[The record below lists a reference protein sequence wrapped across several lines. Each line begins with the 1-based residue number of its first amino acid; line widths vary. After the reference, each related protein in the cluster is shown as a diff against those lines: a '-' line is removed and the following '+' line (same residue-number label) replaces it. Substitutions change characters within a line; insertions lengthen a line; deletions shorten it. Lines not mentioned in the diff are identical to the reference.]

1 MGWEQKQKEWWGRGR
16 GKKESPFLLQFLQ
29 SPETC
34 SIREQFK
41 VINFTNLVIQEYS
54 VSYVYLYFDE
64 LSIYKWTEPRNI
76 KGRFPESWGLRAS
89 VSSSPLPLPL
99 QPFFFCSRSNVC
111 AITLLETLATQ
122 ARYPWTSA
130 ILQKPSR
137 GLVVSRPLTVNQV
150 NSRRFIDWFSCCVQR
165 YGVVVL

>member
-1 MGWEQKQKEWWGRGR
+1 MRAKTKGMMGEGERKEGIAFFITVFAIAWNVFYKRTI
-16 GKKESPFLLQFLQ
+16 Q
-29 SPETC
+29 S
-34 SIREQFK
+34 
-41 VINFTNLVIQEYS
+41 NFTNLVIQEYS
-54 VSYVYLYFDE
+54 VSYT
-64 LSIYKWTEPRNI
+64 SILTSCQFTNEPNHEISRGVFQNR
-76 KGRFPESWGLRAS
+76 GVCGQAFPLLP
-89 VSSSPLPLPL
+89 SPFNL
-99 QPFFFCSRSNVC
+99 FFFCCRSNVC